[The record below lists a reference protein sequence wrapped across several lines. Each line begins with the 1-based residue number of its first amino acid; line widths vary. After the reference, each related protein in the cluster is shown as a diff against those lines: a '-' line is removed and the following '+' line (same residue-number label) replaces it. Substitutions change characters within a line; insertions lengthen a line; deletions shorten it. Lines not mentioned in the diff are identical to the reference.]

1 MIMTPCV
8 DKWERWDIG
17 DINLCSLWKLYP
29 CNYLKT
35 SLMYVITSVLWT
47 NHMGLT
53 EDDFKQEFQD
63 LGCGGRL
70 LVVVICIIISVQKTM
85 RVSLWDPHENV
96 VLACDALHNV
106 VKLSHN
112 CQLYRL
118 LMLLWDV
125 FSIYLTG
132 LCCTLVTSTFIFHF
146 LT

>member
-1 MIMTPCV
+1 MLTNGRGGILV
-8 DKWERWDIG
+8 ILIK
-17 DINLCSLWKLYP
+17 SLETLSMQLPEHKP
-29 CNYLKT
+29 FVCDQISRKT
-35 SLMYVITSVLWT
+35 IWGWRKTIISKNFRI
-47 NHMGLT
+47 
-53 EDDFKQEFQD
+53 QAA
-63 LGCGGRL
+63 GGML
-70 LVVVICIIISVQKTM
+70 LVMVICIIISVEKTM